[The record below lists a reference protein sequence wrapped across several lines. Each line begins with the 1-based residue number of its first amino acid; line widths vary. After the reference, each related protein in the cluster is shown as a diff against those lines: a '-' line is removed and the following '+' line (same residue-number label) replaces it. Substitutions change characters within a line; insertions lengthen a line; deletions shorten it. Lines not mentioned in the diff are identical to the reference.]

1 MQLNKIVN
9 NNKNNSKSLKKI
21 KLHQLNT
28 MTATMTSAGKTNNL
42 TNAKRFII
50 SLNING
56 LFEDHKIHK
65 LFEFLISKKSDIILL
80 Q

>member
-1 MQLNKIVN
+1 MQLNKTVN

-28 MTATMTSAGKTNNL
+28 MTATMTRAEKTNNL
-42 TNAKRFII
+42 TNAKRSII
-50 SLNING
+50 LLNING
-56 LFEDHKIHK
+56 FFEDNKIHK
-65 LFEFLISKKSDIILL
+65 LFDFLISKKSDIILL